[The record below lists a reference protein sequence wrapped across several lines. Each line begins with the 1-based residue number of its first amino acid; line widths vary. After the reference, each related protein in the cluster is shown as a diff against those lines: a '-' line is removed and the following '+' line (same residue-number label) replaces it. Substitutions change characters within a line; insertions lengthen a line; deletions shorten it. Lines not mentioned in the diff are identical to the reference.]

1 MLRGLARTDVAKI
14 QTIIDG
20 TNFLAEKTTQKV
32 DCFEIFNN
40 VKPSLEIILWQPNKV
55 VIKVKV
61 LSL

>member
-32 DCFEIFNN
+32 DFFEIFNN
-40 VKPSLEIILWQPNKV
+40 VKPSLEIIHWQPNKV